1 MKIDYLEA
9 LVTAVIAII
18 IIDSE
23 GVIKMI
29 NQAACTLFGYMKN
42 ELLNKNIK
50 ILMPEKT
57 SNLHSSYLKQY
68 LETKQTHDINEGS

>member
-1 MKIDYLEA
+1 MSLMKIDYLEA

-42 ELLNKNIK
+42 ELLNK
-50 ILMPEKT
+50 
-57 SNLHSSYLKQY
+57 
-68 LETKQTHDINEGS
+68 